1 MDCSPPGSSVHGIF
15 QARVL
20 EWVAIAFSHVLIASL
35 VLINRQYF
43 LPLLWMNLGE
53 VKSCQV
59 CQPSDEALCIQSADM
74 PGKKVLIS
82 SLFFSLLAA
91 RNVFCFSVVCF
102 SQSPKVA
109 LQELARCTVVFKI
122 FVSTRRL
129 MLFFSLFVP
138 E

>member
-20 EWVAIAFSHVLIASL
+20 EWVAIAFYHVLIASL

-43 LPLLWMNLGE
+43 LPLPWMNLVE

-59 CQPSDEALCIQSADM
+59 CQPTDEALCIQSADM

-91 RNVFCFSVVCF
+91 RTYSA
-102 SQSPKVA
+102 SQ
-109 LQELARCTVVFKI
+109 
-122 FVSTRRL
+122 
-129 MLFFSLFVP
+129 
-138 E
+138 